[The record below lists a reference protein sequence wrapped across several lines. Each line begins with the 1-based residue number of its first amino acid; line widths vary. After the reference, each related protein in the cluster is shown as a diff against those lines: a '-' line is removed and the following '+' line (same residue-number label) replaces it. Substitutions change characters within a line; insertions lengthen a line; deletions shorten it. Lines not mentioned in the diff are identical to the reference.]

1 MLKFGKS
8 AQKKNDISTHASSNT
23 VGIYLRQLRT
33 VYNDAIGQGIV
44 NRDLYPFTQKGF
56 VIPLGRNEKKAL
68 TKEEVKK

>member
-33 VYNDAIGQGIV
+33 VYNDAIGQGYNV
-44 NRDLYPFTQKGF
+44 PQNLDRQD
-56 VIPLGRNEKKAL
+56 N
-68 TKEEVKK
+68 